1 MAEKDPPQHVWQAAH
16 LVLSPQVS
24 SPDAL
29 TLRPIT
35 KNRELRCHPPPL
47 FLITSHFNLDLHVYL
62 SELGQGL
69 YKALVS
75 NSPNN
80 KQEKA

>member
-1 MAEKDPPQHVWQAAH
+1 MAP
-16 LVLSPQVS
+16 S
-24 SPDAL
+24 
-29 TLRPIT
+29 
-35 KNRELRCHPPPL
+35 L
-47 FLITSHFNLDLHVYL
+47 FLITSHFNLDLHVDL
-62 SELGQGL
+62 AELGQGL

>member
-1 MAEKDPPQHVWQAAH
+1 MA
-16 LVLSPQVS
+16 S
-24 SPDAL
+24 S
-29 TLRPIT
+29 
-35 KNRELRCHPPPL
+35 L
-47 FLITSHFNLDLHVYL
+47 FLITSHVNLDLQVGL

-69 YKALVS
+69 YKALLS